1 MAVSDNMQQAVDE
14 YGSSASPYA
23 SLQDY
28 LMQRPVYDRG
38 SREAPNPYAMNKV
51 TIEGPSTEELLSTQY
66 QKIMEEQKA
75 ADQASAAARQAE
87 IDSLRDLLRQ
97 DISTAEEAAAS
108 ERSGLTKTLED
119 RIAELQTGVD
129 TETAALRQ
137 QGIDERAA
145 LTTEQQR
152 ISDLIQQNMDQTAAD
167 LAAQEERVKAAQ
179 ATAVGSLEDQQKSL
193 VTDFQSRI
201 EDLNTALNDTQKQ
214 ISSDLDARDE
224 ALTGAQKSAQDA
236 LQATI
241 GSVRDDLESTR
252 KELSAEDLSQGNL
265 IANLEGRIGD
275 LGSSLNKTTEQINT
289 DLDARDA
296 ALTGAQKSAAE
307 AVQKEIDSVKSDL
320 ATIQS
325 DIETES
331 AAQIQALRDERGT
344 LIGNIEANVQ
354 TLKDSIAA
362 KADPDDLQLQ
372 IENLREE
379 SENLKSTASEERK
392 DLFAQ
397 IEALR
402 DGALTNDQVNASIA
416 SALETGT
423 LSPDQINSAIE
434 TLKGEVE
441 GKIGGLAS
449 TESLNQLQSD
459 IEGIG
464 TALEGT
470 IAGSLDLSSKVE
482 LLQKALEGRA
492 TNEDLAAL
500 QESLQGNAVGI
511 EALQKAVEGRA
522 TNQDLAV
529 LQESLAATAS
539 KDELAALQ
547 ASLTGATGDFDT
559 RFSEL
564 QKQMLNPDDIAKQ
577 RADAIAAAI
586 DPISAQRQ
594 EAIAAAMNPIAA
606 QRQEAITGAINPIQ
620 AQIEELRGSIPAQQ
634 NIDIDAL
641 RQSIID
647 ELKTQTPAP
656 GGGTSGGAGGE
667 GGAGNTN
674 VDGFSGTPYENF
686 MGGFVPGAGQTYNA
700 GMNYGPSASEA
711 AGFNPAGGSS
721 GGVGNQGIV
730 DNSGYLDFY
739 NQQTLNP
746 SSPVKTGRMPG
757 GGVGSGYVKTGAP
770 AYSQGPFQVTQ
781 APALQAAP
789 KFSYTGSRR
798 RR

>member
-1 MAVSDNMQQAVDE
+1 MAEPTDLSRAQDE

-23 SLQDY
+23 SLSNY
-28 LMQRPVYDRG
+28 LMQQPVYDRG
-38 SREAPNPYAMNKV
+38 PREAPATPTMRQL
-51 TIEGPSTEELLSTQY
+51 EGPTTDELLADQY
-66 QKIMEEQKA
+66 SKIMAEQKA
-75 ADQASAAARQAE
+75 ADEAASAARQTE
-87 IDSLRDLLRQ
+87 IDNLQSLLREE
-97 DISTAEEAAAS
+97 ISTSADAAS
-108 ERSGLTKTLED
+108 SQRSDMTTALEN
-119 RIAELQTGVD
+119 RIKELQAGVD

-137 QGIDERAA
+137 QGLDERSAISA
-145 LTTEQQR
+145 EQQR
-152 ISDLIQQNMDQTAAD
+152 ISDMVQANMDQTAAD

-201 EDLNTALNDTQKQ
+201 EELNTTLNDTQKQ

-241 GSVRDDLESTR
+241 GSVRDDLASTR
-252 KELSAEDLSQGNL
+252 EELSAEDLSQGNL
-265 IANLEGRIGD
+265 ITNLEGRIGD

-307 AVQKEIDSVKSDL
+307 AVQQEIDSVKSDL

-354 TLKDSIAA
+354 NLKDSIAA

-372 IENLREE
+372 IEKLRGE

-392 DLFAQ
+392 DLFLQ
-397 IEALR
+397 MEALR

-416 SALETGT
+416 SALKAGT

-464 TALEGT
+464 TALTGT
-470 IAGSLDLSSKVE
+470 IASSLDLSSKVD

-492 TNEDLAAL
+492 TNEDLAKL

-511 EALQKAVEGRA
+511 EALQKALEGRA
-522 TNQDLAV
+522 TNQDLAI

-577 RADAIAAAI
+577 RADAIAAAM
-586 DPISAQRQ
+586 DPIAAQRQ
-594 EAIAAAMNPIAA
+594 EAIAAAMNPIAQ
-606 QRQEAITGAINPIQ
+606 QRQEAIAGAINPIQ

-641 RQSIID
+641 RKSIID
-647 ELKTQTPAP
+647 EINAKTPAVDT
-656 GGGTSGGAGGE
+656 GGGSTGGGSTGGGST
-667 GGAGNTN
+667 GGG
-674 VDGFSGTPYENF
+674 GFSGTPIDNF
-686 MGGFVPGAGQTYNA
+686 MGGNIPTGYIDV
-700 GMNYGPSASEA
+700 GPSASEA
-711 AGFNPAGGSS
+711 AGFNPAGGGS
-721 GGVGNQGIV
+721 GGGGNQSIV

-746 SSPVKTGRMPG
+746 VSPVKTGNMPG

-770 AYSQGPFQVTQ
+770 AYSQSGPFQVTQ

-789 KFSYTGSRR
+789 KFSYAGSRR
-798 RR
+798 RG

>member
-1 MAVSDNMQQAVDE
+1 MAEPTDLSRAQDE

-23 SLQDY
+23 SLSDY
-28 LMQRPVYDRG
+28 LMQQPVYDRG
-38 SREAPNPYAMNKV
+38 PREAPATPTMRQL
-51 TIEGPSTEELLSTQY
+51 EGPTTDELLADQY
-66 QKIMEEQKA
+66 SKIMAEQKTADEA
-75 ADQASAAARQAE
+75 ASTARQTE
-87 IDSLRDLLRQ
+87 IDNLQTLLREE
-97 DISTAEEAAAS
+97 ISTSADAAS
-108 ERSGLTKTLED
+108 SQRSDMTTALEN
-119 RIAELQTGVD
+119 RIKELQAGVD

-137 QGIDERAA
+137 QGLDERSAISA
-145 LTTEQQR
+145 EQQR
-152 ISDLIQQNMDQTAAD
+152 ISDMVQANMDQTAAD

-201 EDLNTALNDTQKQ
+201 EELNTTLNDTQKQ

-241 GSVRDDLESTR
+241 GSVRDDLASTR
-252 KELSAEDLSQGNL
+252 EELSAEDLSQGNL

-307 AVQKEIDSVKSDL
+307 AVQQEIDSVKSDL
-320 ATIQS
+320 ATIQT

-354 TLKDSIAA
+354 NLKDSIAA

-372 IENLREE
+372 IEKLRGE

-392 DLFAQ
+392 DLFLQ
-397 IEALR
+397 MEALR

-464 TALEGT
+464 TALTGT
-470 IAGSLDLSSKVE
+470 IASSLDLSSKVD

-492 TNEDLAAL
+492 TNEDLATL
-500 QESLQGNAVGI
+500 QESLQGNASGI

-522 TNQDLAV
+522 TNEDLAV

-577 RADAIAAAI
+577 RADAIAAAM
-586 DPISAQRQ
+586 DPIAAQRQ
-594 EAIAAAMNPIAA
+594 EAIAAAMNPIEA

-634 NIDIDAL
+634 NIDIEAL

-647 ELKTQTPAP
+647 ELKTQTPPP
-656 GGGTSGGAGGE
+656 GGGTGGG
-667 GGAGNTN
+667 N
-674 VDGFSGTPYENF
+674 VDVGPIAVEPGFSGTPIDNF
-686 MGGFVPGAGQTYNA
+686 MGGNIPTGYIDV
-700 GMNYGPSASEA
+700 GPSASEA
-711 AGFNPAGGSS
+711 AGFNPAGGGNQSAAVATQLPKAS
-721 GGVGNQGIV
+721 GSKIKVGN
-730 DNSGYLDFY
+730 
-739 NQQTLNP
+739 
-746 SSPVKTGRMPG
+746 MPG

-770 AYSQGPFQVTQ
+770 AYNQSGFLAGEIPPDGSFSGPFQVTQ

-789 KFSYTGSRR
+789 EFSYAGSRR

>member
-1 MAVSDNMQQAVDE
+1 MAEPTDLSRAQDE

-23 SLQDY
+23 SLSNY
-28 LMQRPVYDRG
+28 LMQQPVYDRG
-38 SREAPNPYAMNKV
+38 PREAPATPTMRQL
-51 TIEGPSTEELLSTQY
+51 EGPTTDELLADQY
-66 QKIMEEQKA
+66 SKIMAEQKA
-75 ADQASAAARQAE
+75 ADEAASAARQTE
-87 IDSLRDLLRQ
+87 IDNLQSLLREE
-97 DISTAEEAAAS
+97 ISTSADAAS
-108 ERSGLTKTLED
+108 SQRSDMTTALEN
-119 RIAELQTGVD
+119 RIKELQAGVD

-137 QGIDERAA
+137 QGLDERSAISA
-145 LTTEQQR
+145 EQQR
-152 ISDLIQQNMDQTAAD
+152 ISDMVQANMDQTAAD

-201 EDLNTALNDTQKQ
+201 EELNTTLNDTQKQ

-241 GSVRDDLESTR
+241 GSVRDDLASTR
-252 KELSAEDLSQGNL
+252 EELSAEDLSQGNL
-265 IANLEGRIGD
+265 ITNLEGRIGD

-307 AVQKEIDSVKSDL
+307 AVQQEIDSVKSDL

-354 TLKDSIAA
+354 NLKDSIAA

-372 IENLREE
+372 IEKLRGE

-392 DLFAQ
+392 DLFLQ
-397 IEALR
+397 MEALR

-416 SALETGT
+416 SALKAGT

-464 TALEGT
+464 TALTGT
-470 IAGSLDLSSKVE
+470 IASSLDLSSKVD

-492 TNEDLAAL
+492 TNEDLAKL

-511 EALQKAVEGRA
+511 EALQKALEGRA
-522 TNQDLAV
+522 TNQDLAI

-577 RADAIAAAI
+577 RADAIAAAM
-586 DPISAQRQ
+586 DPIAAQRQ
-594 EAIAAAMNPIAA
+594 EAIAAAMNPIAQ
-606 QRQEAITGAINPIQ
+606 QRQEAIAGAINPIQ

-641 RQSIID
+641 RKSIID
-647 ELKTQTPAP
+647 EINAKTPAVDT
-656 GGGTSGGAGGE
+656 GGGSTGGGSTGGGST
-667 GGAGNTN
+667 GG
-674 VDGFSGTPYENF
+674 GFSGTPIDNF
-686 MGGFVPGAGQTYNA
+686 MGGNIPTGYIDV
-700 GMNYGPSASEA
+700 GPSASEA
-711 AGFNPAGGSS
+711 AGFNPAGGGS
-721 GGVGNQGIV
+721 GGGGNQSIV

-746 SSPVKTGRMPG
+746 VSPVKTGNMPG

-770 AYSQGPFQVTQ
+770 AYSQSGPFQVTQ

-789 KFSYTGSRR
+789 KFSYAGSRR
-798 RR
+798 RG

>member
-1 MAVSDNMQQAVDE
+1 MAEPTDLSRAQAE
-14 YGSSASPYA
+14 YGSAVSPYA
-23 SLQDY
+23 ALSNY
-28 LMQRPVYDRG
+28 LMQQPVYDRG
-38 SREAPNPYAMNKV
+38 PREAPATPTMRQL
-51 TIEGPSTEELLSTQY
+51 EGPTTDELLADQY
-66 QKIMEEQKA
+66 SKIMAEQKA
-75 ADQASAAARQAE
+75 ADEAASAARQTE
-87 IDSLRDLLRQ
+87 IDNLQSLLREE
-97 DISTAEEAAAS
+97 ISTSADAAS
-108 ERSGLTKTLED
+108 SQRSDMTTALEN
-119 RIAELQTGVD
+119 RIKELQAGVD

-137 QGIDERAA
+137 QGLDERSAISA
-145 LTTEQQR
+145 EQQR
-152 ISDLIQQNMDQTAAD
+152 ISDMVQANMDQTAAD

-201 EDLNTALNDTQKQ
+201 EELNTTLNDTQKQ

-241 GSVRDDLESTR
+241 GSVRDDLASTR
-252 KELSAEDLSQGNL
+252 EELSAEDLSQGNL
-265 IANLEGRIGD
+265 ITNLEGRIGD

-307 AVQKEIDSVKSDL
+307 AVQQEIDSVKSDL

-354 TLKDSIAA
+354 NLKDSIAA

-372 IENLREE
+372 IEKLRGE

-392 DLFAQ
+392 DLFLQ
-397 IEALR
+397 MEALR

-464 TALEGT
+464 TALTGT
-470 IAGSLDLSSKVE
+470 IASSLDLSSKVD

-492 TNEDLAAL
+492 TNEDLAKL
-500 QESLQGNAVGI
+500 QESLQGNASGI
-511 EALQKAVEGRA
+511 EALQKALEGRA
-522 TNQDLAV
+522 TNEDLAI

-577 RADAIAAAI
+577 RADAIAAAM
-586 DPISAQRQ
+586 DPIAAQRQ
-594 EAIAAAMNPIAA
+594 EAIAAAMSPIAQ

-641 RQSIID
+641 RKSIID
-647 ELKTQTPAP
+647 EINAKTPAVDT
-656 GGGTSGGAGGE
+656 GGGSTGGGSTGGGST
-667 GGAGNTN
+667 GGGSTGG
-674 VDGFSGTPYENF
+674 GFSGTPIDNF
-686 MGGFVPGAGQTYNA
+686 MGGNIPTGYIDV
-700 GMNYGPSASEA
+700 GPSASEA
-711 AGFNPAGGSS
+711 AGFNPAGGGS
-721 GGVGNQGIV
+721 GGGGNQSIV

-746 SSPVKTGRMPG
+746 VSPVKTGNMPG

-770 AYSQGPFQVTQ
+770 AYSQSGPFQVTQ

-789 KFSYTGSRR
+789 KFSYAGSRR
-798 RR
+798 RG

>member
-1 MAVSDNMQQAVDE
+1 MAEPTDLSRAQDE

-23 SLQDY
+23 SLSNY
-28 LMQRPVYDRG
+28 LMQQPVYDRG
-38 SREAPNPYAMNKV
+38 PREAPATPTMRQL
-51 TIEGPSTEELLSTQY
+51 EGPTTDELLADQY
-66 QKIMEEQKA
+66 SKIMAEQKA
-75 ADQASAAARQAE
+75 ADEAASAARQTE
-87 IDSLRDLLRQ
+87 IDNLQSLLREE
-97 DISTAEEAAAS
+97 ISTSADAAS
-108 ERSGLTKTLED
+108 SQRSDMTTALEN
-119 RIAELQTGVD
+119 RIKELQAGVD

-137 QGIDERAA
+137 QGLDERSAISA
-145 LTTEQQR
+145 EQQR
-152 ISDLIQQNMDQTAAD
+152 ISDMVQANMDQTAAD

-201 EDLNTALNDTQKQ
+201 EELNTTLNDTQKQ

-241 GSVRDDLESTR
+241 GSVRDDLASTR
-252 KELSAEDLSQGNL
+252 EELSAEDLSQGNL
-265 IANLEGRIGD
+265 ITNLEGRIGD

-307 AVQKEIDSVKSDL
+307 AVQQEIDSVKSDL

-354 TLKDSIAA
+354 NLKDSIAA

-372 IENLREE
+372 IEKLRGE

-392 DLFAQ
+392 DLFLQ
-397 IEALR
+397 MEALR

-416 SALETGT
+416 SALKAGT

-464 TALEGT
+464 TALTGT
-470 IAGSLDLSSKVE
+470 IASSLDLSSKVD

-492 TNEDLAAL
+492 TNEDLAKL

-511 EALQKAVEGRA
+511 EALQKALEGRA
-522 TNQDLAV
+522 TNQDLAI

-577 RADAIAAAI
+577 RADAIAAAM
-586 DPISAQRQ
+586 DPIAAQRQ
-594 EAIAAAMNPIAA
+594 EAIAAAMNPIAQ

-641 RQSIID
+641 RKSIID
-647 ELKTQTPAP
+647 EINAKTPAVDT
-656 GGGTSGGAGGE
+656 GGGSTGGGSTGGGST
-667 GGAGNTN
+667 GG
-674 VDGFSGTPYENF
+674 GFSGTPIDNF
-686 MGGFVPGAGQTYNA
+686 MGGNIPTGYIDV
-700 GMNYGPSASEA
+700 GPSASEA
-711 AGFNPAGGSS
+711 AGFNPAGGGS
-721 GGVGNQGIV
+721 GGGGNQSIV

-746 SSPVKTGRMPG
+746 VSPVKTGNMPG

-770 AYSQGPFQVTQ
+770 AYSQSGPFQVTQ

-789 KFSYTGSRR
+789 KFSYAGSRR
-798 RR
+798 RG

>member
-1 MAVSDNMQQAVDE
+1 MAEPTDLSRAQDE

-23 SLQDY
+23 SLSNY
-28 LMQRPVYDRG
+28 LMQQPVYDRG
-38 SREAPNPYAMNKV
+38 PREAPATPTMRQL
-51 TIEGPSTEELLSTQY
+51 EGPTTDELLADQY
-66 QKIMEEQKA
+66 SKIMAEQKA
-75 ADQASAAARQAE
+75 ADEAASAARQTE
-87 IDSLRDLLRQ
+87 IDNLQSLLREE
-97 DISTAEEAAAS
+97 ISTSADAAS
-108 ERSGLTKTLED
+108 SQRSDMTTALEN
-119 RIAELQTGVD
+119 RIKELQAGVD

-137 QGIDERAA
+137 QGLDERSAISA
-145 LTTEQQR
+145 EQQR
-152 ISDLIQQNMDQTAAD
+152 ISDMVQANMDQTAAD

-201 EDLNTALNDTQKQ
+201 EELNTTLNDTQKQ

-241 GSVRDDLESTR
+241 GSVRDDLASTR
-252 KELSAEDLSQGNL
+252 EELSAEDLSQGNL
-265 IANLEGRIGD
+265 ITNLEGRIGD

-307 AVQKEIDSVKSDL
+307 AVQQEIDSVKSDL

-354 TLKDSIAA
+354 NLKDSIAA

-372 IENLREE
+372 IEKLRGE

-392 DLFAQ
+392 DLFLQ
-397 IEALR
+397 MEALR

-416 SALETGT
+416 SALKAGT

-464 TALEGT
+464 TALTGT
-470 IAGSLDLSSKVE
+470 IASSLDLSSKVD

-492 TNEDLAAL
+492 TNEDLAKL

-511 EALQKAVEGRA
+511 EALQKALEGRA
-522 TNQDLAV
+522 TNQDLAI

-577 RADAIAAAI
+577 RADAIAAAM
-586 DPISAQRQ
+586 DPIAAQRQ
-594 EAIAAAMNPIAA
+594 EAIAAAMNPIAQ

-641 RQSIID
+641 RKSIID
-647 ELKTQTPAP
+647 EINAKTPAVDT
-656 GGGTSGGAGGE
+656 GGGSTGGGSTGGGST
-667 GGAGNTN
+667 GGGSTGG
-674 VDGFSGTPYENF
+674 GFSGTPIDNF
-686 MGGFVPGAGQTYNA
+686 MGGNIPTGYIDV
-700 GMNYGPSASEA
+700 GPSASEA
-711 AGFNPAGGSS
+711 AGFNPAGGGS
-721 GGVGNQGIV
+721 GGGGNQSIV

-746 SSPVKTGRMPG
+746 VSPVKTGNMPG

-770 AYSQGPFQVTQ
+770 AYSQSGPFQVTQ

-789 KFSYTGSRR
+789 KFSYAGSRR
-798 RR
+798 RG